1 MQSIYKV
8 AKITVIVFFKEFS
21 STETRRSLLEYIDT
35 VSLEMRVVH
44 WNPSSKASFSTSEKL
59 RPNSIL
65 LEKSPYLPQR
75 WVEECAK
82 IAAVDVLL
90 TRKMQL
96 HNSIFLVLLLQCC
109 VGNKTIPIELKAI
122 SRAVKMPLDLVSFVQ
137 RQKSFLTAK
146 VCNLI

>member
-1 MQSIYKV
+1 MFRV
-8 AKITVIVFFKEFS
+8 
-21 STETRRSLLEYIDT
+21 DT
-35 VSLEMRVVH
+35 VALEMHVEH
-44 WNPSSKASFSTSEKL
+44 YNTGGKAPFSMSEKV
-59 RPNSIL
+59 RPNSTL

-75 WVEECAK
+75 CFEECAK

-96 HNSIFLVLLLQCC
+96 HNSIFLVLLQCC

-137 RQKSFLTAK
+137 RQKRSFLTAK